1 MRRSDMAF
9 DRVAQYGTDTMGRGA
24 ANMSALTVPRNFQS
38 VHNSPGTEVD
48 EGDADAHPA
57 TGGNPLTFV
66 FILLGL
72 IVAMFFLHKS
82 SSVLQRDTFGVNCFT
97 FFEVGVMASFFI
109 LLVKAIFGRW
119 HVYGI
124 TPAVAAL

>member
-1 MRRSDMAF
+1 MAF
-9 DRVAQYGTDTMGRGA
+9 DRVSQYGVDTMGRGA
-24 ANMSALTVPRNFQS
+24 ANMSALTVPRGFAS
-38 VHNSPGTEVD
+38 SHVSPGAEVD

-72 IVAMFFLHKS
+72 IVAMFFVHRS
-82 SSVLQRDTFGVNCFT
+82 SSIIKGETFGVNWFT
-97 FFEVGVMASFFI
+97 FLEVGVMATFFI
-109 LLVKAIFGRW
+109 LLIKAIFGRW

-124 TPAVAAL
+124 TPAVAAI

>member
-1 MRRSDMAF
+1 
-9 DRVAQYGTDTMGRGA
+9 
-24 ANMSALTVPRNFQS
+24 MSALTVPRGFLS
-38 VHNSPGTEVD
+38 THTSAGTEVD

-72 IVAMFFLHKS
+72 IVAMFFVHRS
-82 SSVLQRDTFGVNCFT
+82 SNIVKGETFGINWFT
-97 FFEVGVMASFFI
+97 FLEVGVMATFFI
-109 LLVKAIFGRW
+109 LLIKAIFGRW

-124 TPAVAAL
+124 TPAVAAI